1 MPPLSIH
8 YSFRE
13 YVLVRRIIQCV
24 LAYNNQG
31 IVCRLKRHNRNV
43 NIFCC
48 RDTDDFFSH
57 VLVYMTTLNFSADIF
72 NPLLNQN
79 IP

>member
-1 MPPLSIH
+1 MLIS
-8 YSFRE
+8 S
-13 YVLVRRIIQCV
+13 VAGIQM
-24 LAYNNQG
+24 
-31 IVCRLKRHNRNV
+31 
-43 NIFCC
+43 
-48 RDTDDFFSH
+48 TFFSH